1 MKRLKV
7 LAILSVVVIV
17 LVIAGSIVQRVVQSK
32 QYSRVHPK
40 TGEVTEAVYGL
51 GKVKS
56 NRRYEVKLGVI
67 STVRELYVNEGD
79 IVKAGQNLVRIDSN
93 VIFKAPFDGT
103 VTMINNF
110 EGETALPQSVILR
123 MEDLKDRFIELSVE
137 QEGALRIQK
146 DQTARVSFESL
157 RGEVLAGKV
166 KAIFP
171 KGDEFIAD
179 IEINNLSA
187 SILPGMTA
195 DVSIEIGKIKG
206 TLVPLKALR
215 NGTLTVDRDGR
226 IQKVKVEVGLVDGLS
241 AEIKNSDLQ
250 PSDEILVPKE

>member
-17 LVIAGSIVQRVVQSK
+17 LVVAGSFIQRVVQNK
-32 QYSRVHPK
+32 QFSRVRPK

-79 IVKAGQNLVRIDSN
+79 VVKAGQNLVRIDSN

-146 DQTARVSFESL
+146 IKRPACLLNLCEAKFL
-157 RGEVLAGKV
+157 LAKS
-166 KAIFP
+166 KPSSP
-171 KGDEFIAD
+171 KGTS
-179 IEINNLSA
+179 LSPISRSTTWA
-187 SILPGMTA
+187 QVFCPA
-195 DVSIEIGKIKG
+195 
-206 TLVPLKALR
+206 
-215 NGTLTVDRDGR
+215 
-226 IQKVKVEVGLVDGLS
+226 
-241 AEIKNSDLQ
+241 
-250 PSDEILVPKE
+250 

>member
-1 MKRLKV
+1 MV
-7 LAILSVVVIV
+7 G
-17 LVIAGSIVQRVVQSK
+17 LVISGIVIQRVLQSK
-32 QYSRVHPK
+32 RYTKVRPQ

-79 IVKAGQNLVRIDSN
+79 VVKAGQNLVRIDSN
-93 VIFKAPFDGT
+93 VVFKAPFDGT

-137 QEGALRIQK
+137 QEGALRVQK
-146 DQTARVSFESL
+146 GQMARVSFESL
-157 RGEVLAGKV
+157 RGEVLVGKV

-179 IEINNLSA
+179 VEISNLGA

-215 NGTLTVDRDGR
+215 NGTLSVERDGH
-226 IQKVKVEVGLVDGLS
+226 IQKIKVEVGLVDGLS
-241 AEIKNSDLQ
+241 AEIKSGDLM
-250 PSDEILVPKE
+250 PTDEILVPKE

>member
-17 LVIAGSIVQRVVQSK
+17 LVVAGSFIQRVVQNK
-32 QYSRVHPK
+32 QFSRVRPK

-79 IVKAGQNLVRIDSN
+79 VVKAGQNLVRIDSN

-103 VTMINNF
+103 ITMINNF

-157 RGEVLAGKV
+157 RGEVLTGKV

-179 IEINNLSA
+179 IEINNLGA

-195 DVSIEIGKIKG
+195 DVSIEIGKIQG

-241 AEIKNSDLQ
+241 AEIKNSDLK
-250 PSDEILVPKE
+250 PTDEILVPKE

>member
-7 LAILSVVVIV
+7 LLVLSLVVVG
-17 LVIAGSIVQRVVQSK
+17 LVISGIVIQRVLQSK
-32 QYSRVHPK
+32 RYTKVRPQ

-79 IVKAGQNLVRIDSN
+79 VVKAGQNLVRIDSN
-93 VIFKAPFDGT
+93 VVFKAPFDGT

-137 QEGALRIQK
+137 QEGALRVQK
-146 DQTARVSFESL
+146 GQMARVSFESL
-157 RGEVLAGKV
+157 RGEVLVGKV

-179 IEINNLSA
+179 VEISNLGA

-215 NGTLTVDRDGR
+215 NGTLSVERDGH
-226 IQKVKVEVGLVDGLS
+226 IQKIKVEVGLVDGLS
-241 AEIKNSDLQ
+241 AEIKSGDLM
-250 PSDEILVPKE
+250 PTDEILVPKE